1 MVKRDEQLLQKLRL
15 GFNFEFGET
24 KDTQKLV
31 FTAFLFDAQ
40 H

>member
-24 KDTQKLV
+24 KDSKISIYG
-31 FTAFLFDAQ
+31 FSI
-40 H
+40 